1 MKRIYNSHN
10 LEEDERFTV
19 RVPNATFSK
28 DLDRERDKEV
38 DDAIKRLKF
47 ERFYADNKKII
58 GHVLDFIRNNPSAHK
73 LLLMPHNAKMA
84 EPIARWIFDNYECNN
99 QKQ

>member
-19 RVPNATFSK
+19 RLPNAIYSK

-38 DDAIKRLKF
+38 DDAIERMKF
-47 ERFYADNKKII
+47 ERFYADNKKTIV
-58 GHVLDFIRNNPSAHK
+58 HVLDYIVKNPSAHK

-84 EPIARWIFDNYECNN
+84 ERIARWIYENCNV
-99 QKQ
+99 